1 MSLHFDIQ
9 GTFSVHPASPVLL
22 TSKGPQKNPGHST
35 PYPRGRLKEESVNEC
50 RDTKAERARWVR
62 FQLHGLR
69 VVLHGTAPV
78 EVPAILPYDFRSLK
92 IG

>member
-1 MSLHFDIQ
+1 
-9 GTFSVHPASPVLL
+9 
-22 TSKGPQKNPGHST
+22 
-35 PYPRGRLKEESVNEC
+35 VNEC